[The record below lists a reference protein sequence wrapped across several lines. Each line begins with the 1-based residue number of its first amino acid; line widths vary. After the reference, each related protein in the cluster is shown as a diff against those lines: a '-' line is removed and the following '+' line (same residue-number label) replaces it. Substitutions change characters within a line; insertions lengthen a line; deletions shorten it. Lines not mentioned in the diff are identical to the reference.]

1 MQARKMGIDG
11 ILRAVRIYE
20 LRLGLRAVKDL
31 VFPLLPCMLTV
42 AVRSTRY
49 RSGPSLIQSENP
61 DSVQPLIVYNT
72 DSGDPDDN
80 VPAEYTYAW
89 SARKRMRLPTPPF
102 PTTSLPPQVR
112 L

>member
-1 MQARKMGIDG
+1 MGIYG
-11 ILRAVRIYE
+11 ILRAVRTYV
-20 LRLGLRAVKDL
+20 LRLGLRAVNDL

-61 DSVQPLIVYNT
+61 ESVQPLIVYNT